1 MVLLLISVSDVG
13 PNNLKHQIDCIYFVS
28 KHQCQCGVQRG
39 PPSSAANCPVYYVL
53 LFRAIPICSII
64 RAFIYPRLSDLTCF
78 CRLQAAM
85 CYVHVAA
92 LVAEYLRRKGTSV
105 FCDGNVSPA
114 Y

>member
-13 PNNLKHQIDCIYFVS
+13 PNNLKHQIETVFTLYQSTSASVACS
-28 KHQCQCGVQRG
+28 EAHHQVLQT
-39 PPSSAANCPVYYVL
+39 AL